1 MEEPLLDRNDSGELQ
16 LIGDDGDYRP
26 VKGLKAWPFKFFANL
41 EPILLPP
48 CLLAILEIWSI
59 LSIATS
65 VISTSFGFMV
75 LGQSDEIANLAG
87 VCTLM
92 IVPQLFLLAVTF
104 PTQKF
109 LQAQSKVSELAW
121 LAFLALVLQGFT
133 RGLFVYVFGWGTSS
147 AAAYD
152 LTSWG
157 TAIAQFVMNV
167 IGWEAMI
174 FIGINAATSIRVS
187 NELGLGHPQP
197 QAAKYSVYI
206 TVFQSLLISILCMII
221 ILAARNHFSIIFTSS
236 KCMQRGCFPPFWPSW
251 NDYGS
256 VLKPVISGTLW
267 WHDSRNSF
275 ADIAILVS
283 SLQN

>member
-1 MEEPLLDRNDSGELQ
+1 MAFQILCQFGTNSVTSMFVGHLGDMEHSF
-16 LIGDDGDYRP
+16 Y
-26 VKGLKAWPFKFFANL
+26 
-41 EPILLPP
+41 
-48 CLLAILEIWSI
+48 CY
-59 LSIATS
+59 LSH
-65 VISTSFGFMV
+65 FH
-75 LGQSDEIANLAG
+75 
-87 VCTLM
+87 
-92 IVPQLFLLAVTF
+92 LFRIHVD
-104 PTQKF
+104 
-109 LQAQSKVSELAW
+109 
-121 LAFLALVLQGFT
+121 
-133 RGLFVYVFGWGTSS
+133 GLFFS
-147 AAAYD
+147 
-152 LTSWG
+152 
-157 TAIAQFVMNV
+157 MNV

-221 ILAARNHFSIIFTSS
+221 ILAASNHFSIIFTSS